1 KLDYKHWLKFYDEG
15 VSNKY
20 PKLATADY
28 HGDNGYVL
36 PLAELPRP
44 IKDKEDVVEPKVDMA
59 QVRDSIEMHRRRIL
73 GRLSSAEKLLCSLDG
88 QSFAGDEQEF
98 MLKLLQDLK
107 RKVQTANKIS
117 IQSSLFEDFIYRAAN
132 YMGSRGSNKGK
143 AFFHKVAQMD
153 PFAGAMPP
161 QDITPT
167 SPSVIETTGGPVEDT
182 RKAFREMKE
191 MSDNLNQSGVLFYD
205 SDDDPDERAKIK
217 KEREM
222 LSNQQMKN
230 KPAPQAIVDNV
241 GIPPEPPI

>member
-88 QSFAGDEQEF
+88 QSFAGDDQEF

-117 IQSSLFEDFIYRAAN
+117 IKSSLFEDYIFRAGN
-132 YMGSRGSNKGK
+132 YMKETRASKRGK
-143 AFFHKVAQMD
+143 AFFHKIAQDPFTD
-153 PFAGAMPP
+153 PFAGATQVTDPFAGATP
-161 QDITPT
+161 QVGGTGV
-167 SPSVIETTGGPVEDT
+167 SPDNTGLSGDEAWASFFARYEDG
-182 RKAFREMKE
+182 
-191 MSDNLNQSGVLFYD
+191 LY
-205 SDDDPDERAKIK
+205 
-217 KEREM
+217 
-222 LSNQQMKN
+222 
-230 KPAPQAIVDNV
+230 
-241 GIPPEPPI
+241 